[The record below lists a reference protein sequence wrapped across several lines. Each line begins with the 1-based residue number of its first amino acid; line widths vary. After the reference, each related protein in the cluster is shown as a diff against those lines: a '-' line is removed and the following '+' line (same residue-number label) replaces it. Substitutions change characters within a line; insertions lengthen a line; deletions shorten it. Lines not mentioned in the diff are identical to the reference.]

1 MTDSNPADSNLAD
14 SNLLDEL
21 QRNTF
26 TYFLEESSARTG
38 LVRDRTEEHAPAS
51 IAATGLALAC
61 HPIAVERGWITRMDA
76 AARVLTTLQ
85 FFTES
90 RQGPEPDATG
100 YRGFYY
106 HFLDMES
113 GKRAHRCELSTLD
126 TALLVAGFLTVAT
139 HFDGPSVD
147 ESRIRHQVEELV
159 ARVDWRWALNG
170 RGTISHG
177 WRPERGF
184 LRYHYEGYHEGT
196 LMYLLALASPRHA
209 IPSDSYARL
218 TAGYRW
224 KKIYGHE
231 FIYAGPLFIHQLSH
245 MWIDFRGIR
254 DDFMRRKG
262 IDYFENSRRATYIQ
276 QEYAIRNPKG
286 HAGYGAHCFG
296 LSASDGPGPATVI
309 HEGRKRRFHAY
320 RARGVPFGPD
330 DGTIAP
336 WATVASLPFAPEIVL
351 PAIRHFSTL
360 SLGFHRPYGL
370 RATFNPSF
378 PADSSPADS
387 SDGAGWVS
395 PFHIGLDE
403 GPIMMM
409 IENYRSGFVWELMKR
424 CPMLVDGLRRA
435 GFRGG
440 WMDGN
445 RDLTMSSQTGQP

>member
-1 MTDSNPADSNLAD
+1 MTDSK
-14 SNLLDEL
+14 LLDEL

-26 TYFLEESSARTG
+26 DYFLEESSARTG
-38 LVRDRTEEHAPAS
+38 LVRDKTGEDSPAS
-51 IAATGLALAC
+51 IAATGLSLAC
-61 HPIAVERGWITRMDA
+61 HPIAVERGLITREDA
-76 AARVLTTLQ
+76 VGRILTILQ

-90 RQGPEPDATG
+90 RQSPEPDATG

-106 HFLDMES
+106 HFLDMET

-139 HFDGPSVD
+139 YFDGTSGG
-147 ESRIRHQVEELV
+147 EARIRRLAGELV
-159 ARVDWRWALNG
+159 DRVDWRWALNG
-170 RGTISHG
+170 GETITHG
-177 WRPERGF
+177 WKPERGF
-184 LRYHYEGYHEGT
+184 LRYRYECYHEGT
-196 LMYLLALASPRHA
+196 IMYLLALASPRYG
-209 IPSDSYARL
+209 IPPDSYRRL
-218 TAGYRW
+218 TSGYKW
-224 KKIYGHE
+224 KKIYGRE
-231 FIYAGPLFIHQLSH
+231 FVYAGPLFIHQLSH

-254 DDFMRRKG
+254 DDYMRGRG
-262 IDYFENSRRATYIQ
+262 IDYFENSRRATYVQ

-286 HAGYGAHCFG
+286 FSGYGADCFG
-296 LSASDGPGPATVI
+296 LSASDGPGPARVE
-309 HEGRKRRFHAY
+309 HEGRMRRFFDY

-351 PAIRHFSTL
+351 PAIRHFSTM
-360 SLGFHRPYGL
+360 SLGFHRPYGF

-378 PADSSPADS
+378 PVNGS
-387 SDGAGWVS
+387 GEAGWVS

-409 IENYRSGFVWELMKR
+409 VENHRSGFVWELMKR

-440 WMDGN
+440 WLED
-445 RDLTMSSQTGQP
+445 D